1 MSDIMESLQV
11 SFEQYVS
18 DIMESLQVSF
28 HALNPLRLRIGL
40 GHKVTRLHVT
50 SECNANDDL

>member
-1 MSDIMESLQV
+1 MESLQV

-40 GHKVTRLHVT
+40 GHKVVRLHVT